1 MPKKESKKK
10 IAAYWA
16 SSCGGC
22 DMALL
27 GLHERILELLD
38 YGDIAFWPAAT
49 DFKYEDLR
57 GYEEDELDL
66 TFFNGGIR
74 TEENEEIA
82 NLLRE
87 KSKLMVAY
95 GSCAHL
101 GGLPGLANM
110 SDNEEVLDTV
120 YRENPTTNN
129 PDRVVPKESSNEKG
143 QGLELP
149 GLQERVEGL
158 SRVVDVDYTIPG
170 CPPPPDLT
178 GEFLDLLTDDY
189 LPEKGSVVAGEKT
202 VCDECDREWNRE
214 SIDELRRPN
223 EVDIDT
229 EKCLL
234 DQGVICLGPATR
246 SGCGGSCPAVNQPC
260 RGCFGP
266 PPEVQDQ
273 GAEMMNSLASI
284 LQIGEEGKGLDR
296 ERNLLGGIS
305 DPIGT
310 FYPFSLAES
319 IFGGKVEDGGKDGW
333 E

>member
-1 MPKKESKKK
+1 MPKKENKKK
-10 IAAYWA
+10 VAAYWA

-22 DMALL
+22 DVALL
-27 GLHERILELLD
+27 GLHERILDLLD
-38 YGDIAFWPAAT
+38 FAEIAFWPAAT
-49 DFKYEDLR
+49 DFKYEKLR
-57 GYEEDELDL
+57 GYKRDELDL

-74 TEENEEIA
+74 TEENKEIA

-101 GGLPGLANM
+101 GGIPGLANM
-110 SDNEEVLDTV
+110 SDKEDIFDTV
-120 YRENPTTNN
+120 YRENPTTEN
-129 PDRVVPKESSNEKG
+129 PNRTVPEKSTSG
-143 QGLELP
+143 KSGRLELP
-149 GLQERVEGL
+149 GLQEKVRSL
-158 SRVVDVDYTIPG
+158 DRVVEVDYTIPG

-178 GEFLDLLTDDY
+178 EEFLDLLIEDY
-189 LPEKGSVVAGEKT
+189 LPEKGTVVAGEKT
-202 VCDECDREWNRE
+202 VCDECDREWNQE

-223 EVDIDT
+223 KVDIDS

-246 SGCGGSCPAVNQPC
+246 SGCGGSCPSVNQPC

-284 LQIGEEGKGLDR
+284 LQIGEEGQSLDL
-296 ERNLLGGIS
+296 ERDLLES
-305 DPIGT
+305 LPDPVGT
-310 FYPFSLAES
+310 FYPFSLPES
-319 IFGGKVEDGGKDGW
+319 IFGGKLEDGGTN